1 MVLTIDLSN
10 QAILEVTKG
19 IYKDALAMKT
29 EEVSKILL
37 VQVMQVNIFSILKSK
52 KLTCVNGVMRITSRA
67 VTFSCEWPI
76 LSIIFTTR
84 I

>member
-29 EEVSKILL
+29 EEVSKIVL
-37 VQVMQVNIFSILKSK
+37 VQVMQVNILAYW
-52 KLTCVNGVMRITSRA
+52 RA
-67 VTFSCEWPI
+67 RDLHVSMVWWK
-76 LSIIFTTR
+76 
-84 I
+84 

>member
-37 VQVMQVNIFSILKSK
+37 VQVQ
-52 KLTCVNGVMRITSRA
+52 
-67 VTFSCEWPI
+67 
-76 LSIIFTTR
+76 
-84 I
+84 